1 MKKLV
6 KLFFAVVLTVVVSM
20 GVNAQSLKIGHVDSG
35 AIMEIMPERTKI
47 EQDIQAYAAEL
58 QAELQA
64 MYAEYQ
70 NKLQDYQ
77 ANQATLSNL
86 IRQSKEKEIVDLETR
101 ISEFQ
106 ASADMAMQNKQLEL
120 LNPLIEKVQ
129 NAVNAVGKEKG
140 FTYIFDK
147 AAGAVVFIGDNAV
160 DITADVKAK
169 LGL

>member
-6 KLFFAVVLTVVVSM
+6 KLFFAVVLTVGVGMS
-20 GVNAQSLKIGHVDSG
+20 VNAQSLKIGHVDSG

-58 QAELQA
+58 QTELQA
-64 MYAEYQ
+64 MYGEYQ

-77 ANQATLSNL
+77 ANQATMSNL

-106 ASADMAMQNKQLEL
+106 SSADMAMQNKQLEL

>member
-1 MKKLV
+1 
-6 KLFFAVVLTVVVSM
+6 
-20 GVNAQSLKIGHVDSG
+20 
-35 AIMEIMPERTKI
+35 
-47 EQDIQAYAAEL
+47 
-58 QAELQA
+58 
-64 MYAEYQ
+64 
-70 NKLQDYQ
+70 
-77 ANQATLSNL
+77 
-86 IRQSKEKEIVDLETR
+86 
-101 ISEFQ
+101 
-106 ASADMAMQNKQLEL
+106 MAMQNKQLEL